1 MDTLIKSILQIEA
14 DAQKLV
20 AQSKARQACFD
31 TDCAEKRAA
40 LEAEIGGR
48 CERRIA
54 KMQEAEASY
63 RDGEIAKI
71 RAQAEQRQAEL
82 EARYRENRDAWVR
95 RLTDTILGGE

>member
-14 DAQKLV
+14 DAQKIV
-20 AQSKARQACFD
+20 AQAKARQARFD

-40 LEAEIGGR
+40 LEAEINGR

-54 KMQEAEASY
+54 KMQEAEAAY

-71 RAQAEQRQAEL
+71 RWQSEQRQAEL
-82 EARYRENRDAWVR
+82 EARCRENKDAWVR
-95 RLTDTILGGE
+95 RLAGNITGGE

>member
-1 MDTLIKSILQIEA
+1 MQIEA

-20 AQSKARQACFD
+20 AQSKARQARFD
-31 TDCAEKRAA
+31 TDCAEKRAT
-40 LEAEIGGR
+40 LEGKIGGR

>member
-14 DAQKLV
+14 DAQKIV
-20 AQSKARQACFD
+20 AQAKARQARFD

-40 LEAEIGGR
+40 LEAEINGR

-54 KMQEAEASY
+54 KMQEAEAAY

-71 RAQAEQRQAEL
+71 RAQAEQRRAEL
-82 EARYRENRDAWVR
+82 EARCRENKDAWVR
-95 RLTDTILGGE
+95 RLTGNITGGE